1 MESYSQVKVEVSLG
15 NGKPNFVYSLHEL
28 KKYFLSGGEVAGSEG
43 GETTP
48 AAAAPAEGEEGK
60 DEVTIDL

>member
-15 NGKPNFVYSLHEL
+15 TLYTVFMN
-28 KKYFLSGGEVAGSEG
+28 KKKFWSGGEVAGSEG

-60 DEVTIDL
+60 DEVTIN